1 MSLIFTLII
10 IATFAFITLIVAF
23 PVTRSPLWD
32 SVFIHT
38 LYALGFI
45 IVVLGLVGAIGLIS
59 GLL

>member
-10 IATFAFITLIVAF
+10 ITTLAFVALVVAF
-23 PVTRSPLWD
+23 PVTHSPLWD
-32 SVFIHT
+32 FIFIHT
-38 LYALGFI
+38 LHALGFI